1 VTLVLGISAF
11 YHDAAACLLRDG
23 EIVMAVAE
31 ERLSRVLHD
40 HAYPERAVAAC
51 LEAAGAS
58 PADVDAVVFY
68 EKTFPK
74 LERQLETWTLAW
86 PRSFGAFVRG
96 MSRYLDGRVDLVR
109 WLAKKGFEREILMSE
124 HHLSH
129 AALAFHASPF
139 DAATVLV
146 ADGVGEWATTT
157 TWDADADGI
166 RPVRE
171 VSFPDSLG
179 LFYSL
184 VTAHLGF
191 RVNED
196 EYKVMGLAAYGKDA
210 FEAEM
215 RRVLVPGERGAFTLA
230 RGFLDLTGSTRGA
243 SAELSR
249 LLGPP
254 REPGA
259 PIEDRHRDVAH
270 SAQKRLEEALLAL
283 EAVLPAGKP
292 LCFSGGVA
300 LNGVA
305 NARLAERRE
314 LFVPYAPGDSGGA
327 VGAALVG
334 HAALTGRRPP
344 RCDSPFLGPA
354 FDVEACR
361 AAAHEA
367 GSSARPL
374 AELGGDAYVATRL
387 AAGAILGLFDGRM
400 ELGPRALGARS
411 ILADPRREEVRD
423 LVNARVKKREAFRPF
438 APAILAERAAG
449 FFEDTRP
456 ARYMETVRVVRPER
470 RAEIAAVVHVDGTAR
485 AQLVQRAEVPRL
497 HAIIAA
503 FEEKTG
509 VPALLNTS
517 FNVAGEPI
525 VCTPGHAL
533 YCMQR
538 AGLDGLVLG
547 DLWVEGPGPH
557 AG

>member
-1 VTLVLGISAF
+1 MTLVLGLSAF

-23 EIVMAVAE
+23 EVVMAVAE
-31 ERLSRVLHD
+31 ERLTRVLHD

-51 LEAAGAS
+51 LDAAGAS
-58 PADVDAVVFY
+58 AADVDAVVFY

-86 PRSFGAFVRG
+86 PRSFSSFVRG
-96 MSRYLDGRVDLVR
+96 VSRYLDGRVDLVR
-109 WLAKKGFEREILMSE
+109 WLAKKGGFRREILLSE

-139 DAATVLV
+139 ERATVLV

-157 TWDADADGI
+157 VWDADRDSI
-166 RPVRE
+166 RPRAE
-171 VSFPDSLG
+171 ISFPDSLG

-196 EYKVMGLAAYGKDA
+196 EYKVMGLAAYGEDRYR
-210 FEAEM
+210 EAM
-215 RRVLVPGERGAFTLA
+215 RGLLAEAPGGAFTLA
-230 RGFLDLTGSTRGA
+230 RDCLDLASAERGA
-243 SAELSR
+243 SRKLAA

-259 PIEDRHRDVAH
+259 PIEDRHRDVAC
-270 SAQKRLEEALLAL
+270 SAQRRLEDALLAV
-283 EAVLPAGKP
+283 EATLPRGTP
-292 LCFSGGVA
+292 LCFAGGVA

-334 HAALTGRRPP
+334 HVALEGTRPA
-344 RCDSPFLGPA
+344 RCDTPFLGPS
-354 FDVEACR
+354 FDVAACQ
-361 AAAHEA
+361 AAARA
-367 GSSARPL
+367 LGVASRPL
-374 AELGGDAYVATRL
+374 VELGGDAFVAERL
-387 AAGAILGLFDGRM
+387 SSGGIVGLFDGRM

-411 ILADPRREEVRD
+411 ILADPRDEATRD
-423 LVNARVKKREAFRPF
+423 RVNARVKKRESFRPF
-438 APAILAERAAG
+438 APAILAERASEYFA
-449 FFEDTRP
+449 DTRP
-456 ARYMETVRVVRPER
+456 ARYMESVREVRPER

-485 AQLVQRAEVPRL
+485 AQLVERAEAPRL
-497 HAIIAA
+497 HAMVSAFGAA
-503 FEEKTG
+503 TG
-509 VPALLNTS
+509 VPVLLNTS

-525 VCTPGHAL
+525 VCTPADAL
-533 YCMQR
+533 RCMMR

-547 DLWVEGPGPH
+547 DLWID
-557 AG
+557 AAR